1 MNEDI
6 SRVRAEL
13 KAGNEP
19 GVGHP
24 SKDPSGR
31 MSTQNIVLTALRNQG
46 KEKHFERMYSFIH
59 KTLES
64 NKVRCLREGNTL
76 FLVTIKGNNV
86 CYVHMVNADS
96 QIKTLKN
103 ILGFFSAMKKAN
115 YKEVHFDTVKYPL
128 IVFLKNKGYQIQEL
142 GNNTYV
148 VQL

>member
-1 MNEDI
+1 MI
-6 SRVRAEL
+6 PHA
-13 KAGNEP
+13 
-19 GVGHP
+19 H
-24 SKDPSGR
+24 KDPSGR
-31 MSTQNIVLTALRNQG
+31 MSTQDIVYKSLQQQG
-46 KEKHFERMYSFIH
+46 REKDFEHMYSFIQ
-59 KTLES
+59 KTLET

-76 FLVTIKGNNV
+76 FLITIKGNNV
-86 CYVHMVNADS
+86 CYVHMINADP

-128 IVFLKNKGYQIQEL
+128 IVFLQNKGYQIQEL